1 MGELCRDT
9 RRGGNVR
16 MCGVVAR
23 EHVCRGLGRKEA
35 TWRVCGSG
43 DGGGVVWRSTDE
55 GEGATQGLLA
65 GGSKRVSAPQ
75 AAETHVLHDDPR
87 AARRGS
93 AEEQT
98 GGGPKARTEGERE
111 EEEGGRVREGKE
123 ARG

>member
-1 MGELCRDT
+1 M
-9 RRGGNVR
+9 
-16 MCGVVAR
+16 
-23 EHVCRGLGRKEA
+23 
-35 TWRVCGSG
+35 W
-43 DGGGVVWRSTDE
+43 
-55 GEGATQGLLA
+55 
-65 GGSKRVSAPQ
+65 APQ
-75 AAETHVLHDDPR
+75 AAETHALHDDPR